1 MPEAA
6 DVRSS
11 PRKGD
16 LFMTHVSRF
25 TGSTCVLAIGV
36 LIASTA
42 CAAQT
47 APARRHAVAPPVAG
61 PAIPITGSVKDAS
74 NGLAVQQA
82 TVSYGDQSVRTN
94 GNGDFVLNLPTGSS
108 ASISVQHPAFAP
120 FSKSVIAQNGV
131 KLELALTELPS
142 VTVKTTAG
150 ATYVV
155 DIGTSVFAYAL
166 PFSSYIPSD
175 NANFCK
181 PDGSEFTPNKSEFRK
196 IVGPATSSTL
206 GTCCD
211 GPLLTASA
219 EMKTGGTTPV
229 FFKDSCHFTEVDFGG
244 REKSTGL
251 FRWVKFTDVAE
262 IDFP

>member
-1 MPEAA
+1 
-6 DVRSS
+6 
-11 PRKGD
+11 
-16 LFMTHVSRF
+16 MTHVSRF

-42 CAAQT
+42 CAAQP
-47 APARRHAVAPPVAG
+47 APSRKHAVVPPVAG
-61 PAIPITGSVKDAS
+61 PAIPITGVVKDAS
-74 NGLAVQQA
+74 NGLPVQQA
-82 TVSYGDQSVRTN
+82 TASYGDQSVRTN
-94 GNGDFVLNLPTGSS
+94 GNGEFILNLPTGTA
-108 ASISVQHPAFAP
+108 ASVSIQHPAFAAL
-120 FSKSVIAQNGV
+120 SKTVIAQSGV
-131 KLELALTELPS
+131 KLDFGLTELPS

-150 ATYVV
+150 ATYTV
-155 DIGTSVFAYAL
+155 DIGTAVFAYAL

-181 PDGSEFTPNKSEFRK
+181 PDGSEFTPSKTEFRK

-206 GTCCD
+206 ATCCE

-229 FFKDSCHFTEVDFGG
+229 FFKDSCHLTEVDFGG
-244 REKSTGL
+244 RDKATGL

>member
-1 MPEAA
+1 
-6 DVRSS
+6 
-11 PRKGD
+11 
-16 LFMTHVSRF
+16 MTHVSRF
-25 TGSTCVLAIGV
+25 TGSTCALAIGV

-42 CAAQT
+42 CAAQ
-47 APARRHAVAPPVAG
+47 PAQSRRHAVAPPVAG
-61 PAIPITGSVKDAS
+61 PATPITGAVKDAS

-94 GNGDFVLNLPTGSS
+94 GIGEFVLNIPTGTPV
-108 ASISVQHPAFAP
+108 SISVQHPAFAP
-120 FSKSVIAQNGV
+120 FQKTVTAQNGV
-131 KLELALTELPS
+131 KLDIGLTELPS

-150 ATYVV
+150 VTYTV
-155 DIGTSVFAYAL
+155 DIGTAVFAYAL

-181 PDGSEFTPNKSEFRK
+181 PDGSEFTPNKLEFRK

-244 REKSTGL
+244 RDKATGL